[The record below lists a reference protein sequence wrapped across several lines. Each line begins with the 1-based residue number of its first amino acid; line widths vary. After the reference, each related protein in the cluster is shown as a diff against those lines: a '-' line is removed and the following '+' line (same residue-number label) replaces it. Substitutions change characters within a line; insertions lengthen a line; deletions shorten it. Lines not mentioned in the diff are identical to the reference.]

1 VLNWTRSCSLSDRIA
16 VMFDGTIMGFRDPE
30 TTDERDLGLLMAG
43 IAEGSKGE
51 AA

>member
-1 VLNWTRSCSLSDRIA
+1 
-16 VMFDGTIMGFRDPE
+16 MFDGKIMGFRDPE

-43 IAEGSKGE
+43 MTGKGE